1 MFLCRHVYGLVTS
14 WTVRQKENVSL
25 QFGCMVFKK
34 RRHLWYMVKKNV
46 YGLKTR
52 WTVRPK
58 ENVSLHFGCMVILK
72 KKAFMVHGRK
82 KMCIVWKKV

>member
-1 MFLCRHVYGLVTS
+1 
-14 WTVRQKENVSL
+14 
-25 QFGCMVFKK
+25 MV
-34 RRHLWYMVKKNV
+34 HGKKNV

-58 ENVSLHFGCMVILK
+58 ENVSLHFGCMGILK

-82 KMCIVWKKV
+82 KVCGLEKSSTVRQKENVSLHFGCMVI